1 MNFGRVTLNQNIKTM
16 QNYVTWIL
24 TSVLFILKLEVFIKI
39 MLMMLKNGLT
49 HQIMKLT
56 DHFQEV

>member
-39 MLMMLKNGLT
+39 MLMMLKNSLT